1 MEKAVFLPDTELHEA
16 LAALS
21 ADAQVWVPAGDA
33 SKPDLVRFQRYRPG
47 LSVRLD
53 ARSLVSAKEVLFP
66 RSEALLRFVKEK
78 DLSVPAGHR
87 LHVDDTRTVPPA
99 VVFGCR
105 PCDAR
110 GFLTFDRVFLQGPY
124 RDPYYAERREKT
136 TFVSLVCRDADGACF
151 CSAVGS
157 GPADPQGSDAQ
168 LIALPDGYVLRAITQ
183 RGAALVEKI
192 GRGPTAEQIQ
202 AARDMLDQAG
212 REMVGEGSLTAM
224 DAAFRARFQDAAF
237 WHGHIDKC
245 LSCGLCTF
253 VCPTCYC
260 FTITDE
266 ARGLSGERIR
276 SWDACMFPHFT
287 LEASGHN
294 PRPSKVERYR
304 NRVGHKFSY
313 FVSKYGQVA
322 CCGCG
327 RCIRHCPVS
336 VDIRAVVRDLPV
348 QEEVHA

>member
-1 MEKAVFLPDTELHEA
+1 MEQAFFLADAELQEA
-16 LAALS
+16 LAGLS
-21 ADAQVWVPAGDA
+21 AQADVWVPASDA
-33 SKPDLVRFQRYRPG
+33 RKPGLVRFRRFQPG
-47 LSVRLD
+47 LIVRLD

-66 RSEALLRFVKEK
+66 RSEALLRFTKEK

-87 LHVDDTRTVPPA
+87 IHLDDARTVRPA

-110 GFLTFDRVFLQGPY
+110 GFLTFDPVFTQGPY

-136 TFVSLVCRDADGACF
+136 SFVSLVCRDADAACF

-157 GPADPQGSDAQ
+157 SPADPEGSDVQ
-168 LIALPDGYVLRAITQ
+168 IIPVDGGYVLRAVTQ
-183 RGAALVEKI
+183 RGAALLERM
-192 GRGPTAEQIQ
+192 GRTAAPEQIREAQ
-202 AARDMLDQAG
+202 DVLDQVG
-212 REMVGEGSLTAM
+212 RETVGEGSLTTLAE
-224 DAAFRARFQDAAF
+224 AFRARFQDPAF
-237 WHGHIDKC
+237 WHAHIDKC

-266 ARGLSGERIR
+266 ARGLNGERIR

-313 FVSKYGQVA
+313 FPARYGQVA

-327 RCIRHCPVS
+327 RCVRHCPVS
-336 VDIRAVVRDLPV
+336 VDIRAVVRDLPA
-348 QEEVHA
+348 QEEAHA